1 MIIEFNKRSNFYDDL
16 KKKLYNNEFEEI
28 VRYNFIPIKIHGEK
42 YILTS
47 SKNLEGYL
55 MDYNKDVK
63 VKLYIKDNHSDNNN
77 NIECISLQLTN
88 IVVFGAHQ
96 SNINEKQTRPDC
108 YIDLMCDLLIIKF
121 NSSKLNYIK
130 INNNLNCD
138 EDIRYNEEI
147 INLKYDWMDGNF
159 EVKSMI
165 KRCKIINMW
174 NDKYI
179 NLPPIPLM
187 LNVENNECKPFTGSG
202 VFDDCNNLL
211 GMVAYFD
218 TDEIMIIPLISIKK
232 ICDNL
237 FDYKILYLGIDLV
250 PIKYNFKSGLN
261 NINYTNGLLIT
272 NNYYDNLLNDKKKNR
287 RKIQKN
293 KNNMIDDN
301 DSLNTKNL
309 AKELKLLLVDEKKQ
323 DLTQNYNDKLSD
335 YNLELKNLIKK
346 TNTILI
352 TDEFTN
358 LKKGNIICS
367 IDDYKINSCGNI
379 IIGESKTIP
388 FKSYIWLFKN
398 SINNT
403 INLKNISPKNY
414 RCDLINSQDENEE
427 LFIDDSSIKK
437 QVNVIEILIPI
448 KSEYDTISVFGLSQL
463 KYMTYNFNSNSNS
476 NSTSI
481 QLVEVN
487 EKMLEIIKQFL
498 ISNQRTYYDIINY
511 IFSKKYTS
519 VNNKILL
526 IFNFNERRLPI
537 IKIVSNGIATNY
549 DYILDK
555 YKSNKELKDFLIL
568 QA

>member
-16 KKKLYNNEFEEI
+16 KKKLYNSEFEEI
-28 VRYNFIPIKIHGEK
+28 VRYNFIPIKIYGEK

-63 VKLYIKDNHSDNNN
+63 VKLYIKDNYSDNDNT
-77 NIECISLQLTN
+77 IECISLRLTN

-96 SNINEKQTRPDC
+96 SNINEKQKSPDC
-108 YIDLMCDLLIIKF
+108 YIDLMCDLLLIKF

-138 EDIRYNEEI
+138 EDIRYDEEI

-159 EVKSMI
+159 EVKSII

-187 LNVENNECKPFTGSG
+187 LNVENNECKPCTGSG

-237 FDYKILYLGIDLV
+237 FEEMKILYLGIDLV

-287 RKIQKN
+287 RKILKN

-309 AKELKLLLVDEKKQ
+309 VEELKLIFVDEKKQ
-323 DLTQNYNDKLSD
+323 DLTQNNYDKLSV

-346 TNTILI
+346 NNSIQI
-352 TDEFTN
+352 TSAYSN

-379 IIGESKTIP
+379 IIGEYKTIP
-388 FKSYIWLFKN
+388 LKSYIWLFKN
-398 SINNT
+398 SRNNT
-403 INLKNISPKNY
+403 INLKNISPQNY
-414 RCDLINSQDENEE
+414 RGDLINSQDENEE

-437 QVNVIEILIPI
+437 QVNVIKSLIPI
-448 KSEYDTISVFGLSQL
+448 KLEYDTISVFGLSQL
-463 KYMTYNFNSNSNS
+463 KYMTYNFNSN
-476 NSTSI
+476 SI

-511 IFSKKYTS
+511 IFSEKYTS

-526 IFNFNERRLPI
+526 IFNFNERRLPT
-537 IKIVSNGIATNY
+537 IKIVSNDIATNY

>member
-16 KKKLYNNEFEEI
+16 KKKLYNSEFEEI
-28 VRYNFIPIKIHGEK
+28 VRYNFIPIKIYGEK

-63 VKLYIKDNHSDNNN
+63 VKLYIKDNYINNDNDN

-96 SNINEKQTRPDC
+96 SNINENQTSPDC
-108 YIDLMCDLLIIKF
+108 YIDLMCDLLLIKF

-130 INNNLNCD
+130 INNNLNSD
-138 EDIRYNEEI
+138 EDIRYDEEI
-147 INLKYDWMDGNF
+147 INLKYNWMDGNF

-250 PIKYNFKSGLN
+250 PIKYNFKLGLN

-272 NNYYDNLLNDKKKNR
+272 NNYYDNLLNDKKKIR

-293 KNNMIDDN
+293 KNNKIDD

-309 AKELKLLLVDEKKQ
+309 AEELKLLLVDEKKQ
-323 DLTQNYNDKLSD
+323 DLTQNYYDKLSV

-346 TNTILI
+346 NNSIQI
-352 TDEFTN
+352 TSVYSN

-379 IIGESKTIP
+379 IIGEYKTIP
-388 FKSYIWLFKN
+388 LKSYIWLFKN
-398 SINNT
+398 SRNNT
-403 INLKNISPKNY
+403 INLKNISPQNY
-414 RCDLINSQDENEE
+414 RGELINSQDENEE

-437 QVNVIEILIPI
+437 QVNVKESLIPI

-463 KYMTYNFNSNSNS
+463 KYMTYNFNSNS
-476 NSTSI
+476 TSI
-481 QLVEVN
+481 ELIEVN

-511 IFSKKYTS
+511 IFSEKYTS
-519 VNNKILL
+519 VNNKMLL
-526 IFNFNERRLPI
+526 IFNFNKRRLPT
-537 IKIVSNGIATNY
+537 IKIISNDIATNY